1 MKRRNIGWK
10 KLILVMLLAVVL
22 VSQSSALSSI
32 GDIYAEQAGDSAAS
46 AVENEQA
53 EPAVEGDAGDQA
65 AAGDAASEQADAIAE
80 ATNNTE
86 QVDAAASSAAGGTE
100 QADAAASDAAGAGS
114 TEQATATDASVA
126 TGGAAAPVGGEVT
139 LSKVTATTEV
149 LSNDKFKLFIDE
161 ATGNVRVVSKQTGTE
176 WLGAPQVPSTLPPNN
191 KKFVDSPLHL
201 RYTEGSD

>member
-32 GDIYAEQAGDSAAS
+32 GDIYAEQAGDTAAS

-86 QVDAAASSAAGGTE
+86 QVEAAASSAAGGTE
-100 QADAAASDAAGAGS
+100 QADAAASDAAGS
-114 TEQATATDASVA
+114 TEQAPATDGSVA
-126 TGGAAAPVGGEVT
+126 TG
-139 LSKVTATTEV
+139 
-149 LSNDKFKLFIDE
+149 
-161 ATGNVRVVSKQTGTE
+161 
-176 WLGAPQVPSTLPPNN
+176 
-191 KKFVDSPLHL
+191 
-201 RYTEGSD
+201 